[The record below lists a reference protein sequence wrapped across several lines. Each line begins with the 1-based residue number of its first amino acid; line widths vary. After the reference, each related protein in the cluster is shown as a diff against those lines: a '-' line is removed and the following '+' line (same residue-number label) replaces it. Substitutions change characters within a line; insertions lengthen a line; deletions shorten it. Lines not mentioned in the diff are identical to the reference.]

1 MVSNSTRWLS
11 LILGILVLACGVWM
25 LFSPPLET
33 YIMIVLFIPIAI
45 LFHGISCIGLY
56 VGTNSDERTGSG
68 WLLADGIL
76 SSIIGIWLLFRP
88 ELTGYALPYILAF
101 WVLIA
106 GILRIIG
113 AFAAR
118 GKVYAW
124 GWFIVWGIIGII
136 TGIFLLNHP
145 LFTEVI
151 ITYAVIWGFIFMG
164 LWSISMFFISKSG
177 RDGGEVLTDEAEGE
191 ILTAEAAEEE

>member
-1 MVSNSTRWLS
+1 
-11 LILGILVLACGVWM
+11 
-25 LFSPPLET
+25 
-33 YIMIVLFIPIAI
+33 
-45 LFHGISCIGLY
+45 
-56 VGTNSDERTGSG
+56 
-68 WLLADGIL
+68 LLADGIL

-113 AFAAR
+113 AFAAK

-145 LFTEVI
+145 LFTGVV

-164 LWSISMFFISKSG
+164 LWSISMFFISKNG

-191 ILTAEAAEEE
+191 ILTAEAAAEE

>member
-45 LFHGISCIGLY
+45 LFHGISCISLY

-113 AFAAR
+113 AFAAK
-118 GKVYAW
+118 GKVYGW

-145 LFTEVI
+145 LFTGVI

-164 LWSISMFFISKSG
+164 LWSISMFFISKKG
-177 RDGGEVLTDEAEGE
+177 GDGGEVLTDEAEGE
-191 ILTAEAAEEE
+191 ILTAEAAAEE